1 MSTEDKTPVFP
12 YNEIW
17 EELSTELVTIEDLL
31 PRVMIFKTRFRLL
44 AASGSPTP
52 EVETSTILAL
62 MDGLELPSSQ
72 REILAQQL
80 YLVAGYYLGPD
91 HLKQWQTDIH
101 SSARALRN
109 VRKSAGDLSRALRQ
123 ISSDVSRALGVLHE
137 VDSDALEPKS
147 SLDTPILTRQ
157 LADLERVAD
166 TAIRDISKRKRGRR
180 TNFVRFN
187 ALRLAVEL
195 TEATCPGRVTI
206 SPGNK
211 QNHEPHFTGPLGG
224 FVRKFFKLIAPN
236 LSERTLVQN
245 LGQIR
250 RSAA

>member
-1 MSTEDKTPVFP
+1 MSIEENSPVFP

-17 EELSTELVTIEDLL
+17 EELSAELVTIEDLL

-52 EVETSTILAL
+52 AVETSTILAM
-62 MDGLELPSSQ
+62 MDGLALPSSQ
-72 REILAQQL
+72 MEILAQLL
-80 YLVAGYYLGPD
+80 YLVAGYYLGPE
-91 HLKQWQTDIH
+91 HLKQWQTDFH

-109 VRKSAGDLSRALRQ
+109 IQNSAGELSRALQQ
-123 ISSDVSRALGVLHE
+123 ISSDVSRALAVLHD
-137 VDSDALEPKS
+137 VDPASLEPTS
-147 SLDTPILTRQ
+147 PLDTPMLFRQ
-157 LADLERVAD
+157 VADLERVAG
-166 TAIRDISKRKRGRR
+166 TATRDISKRKRGRR
-180 TNFVRFN
+180 TNSVRSN

-195 TEATCPGRVTI
+195 TEAMCPGQVTI